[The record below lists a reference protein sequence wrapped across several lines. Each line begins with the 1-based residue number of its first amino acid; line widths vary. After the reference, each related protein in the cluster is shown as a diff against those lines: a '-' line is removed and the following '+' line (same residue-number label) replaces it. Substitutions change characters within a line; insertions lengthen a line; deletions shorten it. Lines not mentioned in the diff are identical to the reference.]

1 MTGRHQVEVSR
12 PSSLT
17 QRAELVS
24 RLTDAVGV
32 GAVITDADVI
42 ASHSA
47 DRASFCHSGEAAVL
61 VRPTT
66 TEEVAAVVR
75 IAAETQVPVVPQ
87 GALTG
92 LSGAANA
99 VDGAILLSTK
109 RLDKIID
116 VDVRNR
122 VAVVQPG
129 VTNAQLSEAVAEHGL
144 FYPPDP
150 SSWQSSTIGGNVAT
164 NAGGLCCVKYG
175 VTQDYVR
182 ALEVVTGTG
191 DVLRMGRRTV
201 KGVAGYNLTQ
211 LMVGSEGTL
220 GVVTEVT
227 VALRPLPPQGL
238 TVAALFDSAAS
249 ALRAAEDIMG
259 AGLQP
264 SMAEFLDGAVLDA
277 IRNYRDLGLPEGVAG
292 MLILE
297 SDRGELA
304 ASDLADMSALCS
316 AAGAIEIVQASD
328 AAESHLLHEARRL
341 ALPAVEGLGAL
352 LIDDVAVPLTRLVDL
367 LEGIQQIG
375 RDSDLRVVTV
385 GHVGDGNMHPV
396 LIFDRDNEA
405 ERARVAFEEIMDL
418 GLRLGG
424 TVTGEHGVG
433 LLKRSALSRELGPL
447 SASLQRQIKAVF
459 DPADI
464 MNPGKVFE

>member
-1 MTGRHQVEVSR
+1 MVRQQAGTSNPPDRTRDG
-12 PSSLT
+12 
-17 QRAELVS
+17 ELVS
-24 RLTDAVGV
+24 RLIQALGR
-32 GAVITDADVI
+32 GAVITDSDIIVTQ
-42 ASHSA
+42 SA
-47 DRASFCHSGEAAVL
+47 DRASFCPSGRAVVL
-61 VRPTT
+61 VRPGT

-75 IAAETQVPVVPQ
+75 IAADARVPVVPQ

-99 VDGAILLSTK
+99 VDGSILLSTS
-109 RLDKIID
+109 RLDGIIEID
-116 VDVRNR
+116 ERNH

-129 VTNAQLSEAVAEHGL
+129 VTNAQLSEAAREQGL

-182 ALEVVTGTG
+182 GLEVVTGVG
-191 DVLRMGRRTV
+191 DVLRVGRRTV

-227 VALRPLPPQGL
+227 VALRPAPPQGL
-238 TVAALFDSAAS
+238 TVAALFDSAAT
-249 ALRAAEDIMG
+249 ALRAAGSIM
-259 AGLQP
+259 ASGLQP
-264 SMAEFLDGAVLDA
+264 SMMEFLDGAVLDA
-277 IRNYRDLGLPEGVAG
+277 VQKYRNLGLPDGVSG
-292 MLILE
+292 MLIVE

-304 ASDLADMSALCS
+304 RSDLAQVSAICS
-316 AAGAIEIVQASD
+316 DVGAIELVQAAD

-352 LIDDVAVPLTRLVDL
+352 LIDDVAVPLTRLVEL

-375 RDSDLRVVTV
+375 RDSGLRVVTV

-396 LIFDRDNEA
+396 LIFDRDTEG
-405 ERARVAFEEIMDL
+405 ERARLAFEEIMDL

-433 LLKRSALSRELGPL
+433 LLKRSALDRELGPL

-459 DPADI
+459 DPLGI